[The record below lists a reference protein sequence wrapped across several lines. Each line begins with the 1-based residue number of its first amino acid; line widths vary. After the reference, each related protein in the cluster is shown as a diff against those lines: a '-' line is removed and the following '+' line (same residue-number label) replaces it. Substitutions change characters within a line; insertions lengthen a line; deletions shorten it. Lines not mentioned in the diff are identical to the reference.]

1 MATWYCNDTKL
12 PYQLDWK
19 DIEFTEPYPI
29 TMWRCDDTKL
39 PYKVSWK
46 DIKAQA
52 PYPATVW
59 LCDDTR
65 LPYKQ
70 LWKDI
75 ETYTTL
81 KLPQVNYEAQ
91 LITEVN
97 YIVKTPAKIYN
108 LTTRVFEDQ
117 NKVYAYKGLN
127 KQLTIISTENTT
139 TIWFDNMLAFNNS
152 TVTIKL
158 GQFTYNIQ
166 DKIQLFL
173 SESIPTEWDLG
184 DFYSQT
190 LGIANTEISFN
201 VAENVMK
208 YMGIG
213 FANATVGIVSVYVDN
228 VKVV

>member
-1 MATWYCNDTKL
+1 MATWYCDDTKL

-46 DIKAQA
+46 DIEAQA

-70 LWKDI
+70 LWKYI
-75 ETYTTL
+75 EAYTTL

-139 TIWFDNMLAFNNS
+139 IIWFDNMLAFNNS

-213 FANATVGIVSVYVDN
+213 FANATVGIVSIYVDS

>member
-139 TIWFDNMLAFNNS
+139 IIWFDNMLAFNNS

-184 DFYSQT
+184 DFYTQT

-213 FANATVGIVSVYVDN
+213 FANATVGIVSIYVDN

>member
-139 TIWFDNMLAFNNS
+139 IIWFDNMLAFNNS

-213 FANATVGIVSVYVDN
+213 FANATVGIVSIYVDS

>member
-1 MATWYCNDTKL
+1 MATWYCDDTKL

-108 LTTRVFEDQ
+108 LTTRVFEDR

-139 TIWFDNMLAFNNS
+139 TVWFDNMLAFNNS

-213 FANATVGIVSVYVDN
+213 FANATVGIVSIYVDN

>member
-1 MATWYCNDTKL
+1 MATWYCDDTKL

-70 LWKDI
+70 LWKYI
-75 ETYTTL
+75 EAYTTL

-127 KQLTIISTENTT
+127 KQLTILSTENTT
-139 TIWFDNMLAFNNS
+139 IIWFDNMLAFNNS

-184 DFYSQT
+184 DLYSQT

-201 VAENVMK
+201 VAENVMR

-213 FANATVGIVSVYVDN
+213 FANATVGIVSIYVDS

>member
-81 KLPQVNYEAQ
+81 KLPQVNYETQ

-139 TIWFDNMLAFNNS
+139 IIWFDNMLAFNNS

-213 FANATVGIVSVYVDN
+213 FANATVGIVSIYVDN

>member
-46 DIKAQA
+46 DIEAQA

-139 TIWFDNMLAFNNS
+139 IIWFDNMLAFNNS

-213 FANATVGIVSVYVDN
+213 FANATVGIVSIYVDS

>member
-46 DIKAQA
+46 DIEAQA

-59 LCDDTR
+59 LCDNTR

-75 ETYTTL
+75 EAYTTL

-139 TIWFDNMLAFNNS
+139 IIWFDNMLAFNNS

-213 FANATVGIVSVYVDN
+213 FANATVGIVSIYVDN

>member
-1 MATWYCNDTKL
+1 MATWYCDDTKL

-59 LCDDTR
+59 LCDNTR

-75 ETYTTL
+75 EAYTTL

-213 FANATVGIVSVYVDN
+213 FANATVGIISIYVDS

>member
-75 ETYTTL
+75 EAYTTL

-184 DFYSQT
+184 DLYSQT

-213 FANATVGIVSVYVDN
+213 FANATVGIVSIYVDN

>member
-1 MATWYCNDTKL
+1 MATWYCDDTKL

-70 LWKDI
+70 LWKYI
-75 ETYTTL
+75 EAYTTL

-139 TIWFDNMLAFNNS
+139 IIWFDNMLAFNNS

-213 FANATVGIVSVYVDN
+213 FANATVGIVSIYVDN

>member
-46 DIKAQA
+46 DIEAQA

-70 LWKDI
+70 LWRDI
-75 ETYTTL
+75 EAYTTL

-108 LTTRVFEDQ
+108 LTTRVFEDR

-139 TIWFDNMLAFNNS
+139 TVWFDNMLAFNNS

-213 FANATVGIVSVYVDN
+213 FANATVGIVSIYVDN

>member
-46 DIKAQA
+46 DIEAQA

-70 LWKDI
+70 LWRDI
-75 ETYTTL
+75 EAYTTL

-108 LTTRVFEDQ
+108 LTTRVFEDR

-139 TIWFDNMLAFNNS
+139 IIWFDNMLAFNNS

-213 FANATVGIVSVYVDN
+213 FANATVGIVSIYVDN

>member
-108 LTTRVFEDQ
+108 LTTRVFEDR

-139 TIWFDNMLAFNNS
+139 TVWFDNMLAFNNS

-213 FANATVGIVSVYVDN
+213 FANATVGIVSIYVDN

>member
-1 MATWYCNDTKL
+1 MATWYCDDTKL

-127 KQLTIISTENTT
+127 KQLTILSTENTT
-139 TIWFDNMLAFNNS
+139 IIWFDNMLAFNNS

-184 DFYSQT
+184 DLYSQT

-201 VAENVMK
+201 VAENVMRH
-208 YMGIG
+208 MGIG
-213 FANATVGIVSVYVDN
+213 FANATVGIVSIYVDS

>member
-75 ETYTTL
+75 EAYTTL

-139 TIWFDNMLAFNNS
+139 IIWFDNMLAFNNS

-184 DFYSQT
+184 DLYSQT

-213 FANATVGIVSVYVDN
+213 FANATVGIVSIYVDS

>member
-70 LWKDI
+70 LWKVI
-75 ETYTTL
+75 EAYTTL

-139 TIWFDNMLAFNNS
+139 IIWFDNMLAFNNS

-184 DFYSQT
+184 DFYNQT

-213 FANATVGIVSVYVDN
+213 FANATVGIVSIYVDS

>member
-1 MATWYCNDTKL
+1 MATWYCDDTKL

-46 DIKAQA
+46 DIEAQA

-127 KQLTIISTENTT
+127 KQLTII
-139 TIWFDNMLAFNNS
+139 WFDNMLAFNNS

-213 FANATVGIVSVYVDN
+213 FANATVGIVSIYVDN

>member
-46 DIKAQA
+46 DIEAQA

-75 ETYTTL
+75 EAYTTL

-127 KQLTIISTENTT
+127 KQLTIISTKNTT
-139 TIWFDNMLAFNNS
+139 IIWFDNMLAFNNS

-213 FANATVGIVSVYVDN
+213 FANATVGIVSIYVDS

>member
-1 MATWYCNDTKL
+1 MATWYCDDTKL

-70 LWKDI
+70 LWKYI
-75 ETYTTL
+75 EAYTTL

-139 TIWFDNMLAFNNS
+139 IIWFDNMLAFNNS

-184 DFYSQT
+184 DLYSQT

-213 FANATVGIVSVYVDN
+213 FANATVGIVSIYVDS

>member
-1 MATWYCNDTKL
+1 MATWYCDDTKL

-46 DIKAQA
+46 DIRAQA

-70 LWKDI
+70 LWKYI

-139 TIWFDNMLAFNNS
+139 IIWFDNMLAFNNS

-213 FANATVGIVSVYVDN
+213 FANATVGIVSIYVDS

>member
-46 DIKAQA
+46 DIEAQA

-139 TIWFDNMLAFNNS
+139 IIWFDNMLAFNNS

-184 DFYSQT
+184 YFYSQT

-213 FANATVGIVSVYVDN
+213 FANATVGIVSIYVDS

>member
-75 ETYTTL
+75 EAYTTL

-213 FANATVGIVSVYVDN
+213 FANATVGIVSIYVDN

>member
-46 DIKAQA
+46 DIEAQA

-75 ETYTTL
+75 EAYTTL

-108 LTTRVFEDQ
+108 LTTRVFEDR

-139 TIWFDNMLAFNNS
+139 TVWFDNMLAFNNS

-213 FANATVGIVSVYVDN
+213 FANATVGIVSIYVDN

>member
-1 MATWYCNDTKL
+1 MATWYCDDTKL

-19 DIEFTEPYPI
+19 DIEFTELYPI
-29 TMWRCDDTKL
+29 TMWHCDDTKL

-46 DIKAQA
+46 DIEAQA

-70 LWKDI
+70 LWKNI

-139 TIWFDNMLAFNNS
+139 IIWFDNMLAFNNS

-201 VAENVMK
+201 VAENVIK

-213 FANATVGIVSVYVDN
+213 FANATVGIVSIYVDN

>member
-1 MATWYCNDTKL
+1 MATWYCDDTKL

-91 LITEVN
+91 LIREVN

-139 TIWFDNMLAFNNS
+139 IIWFDNMLAFNNS

-213 FANATVGIVSVYVDN
+213 FANATVGIVSIYVDN

>member
-1 MATWYCNDTKL
+1 MATWYCDDTKL

-139 TIWFDNMLAFNNS
+139 IIWFDNMLAFNNS

-201 VAENVMK
+201 VTENVMK

-213 FANATVGIVSVYVDN
+213 FANATVGIVSIYVDS

>member
-139 TIWFDNMLAFNNS
+139 IIWFDNMLAFNNS

-213 FANATVGIVSVYVDN
+213 FANATVGIISIYVDN

>member
-39 PYKVSWK
+39 PYKVSCK
-46 DIKAQA
+46 DIEAQA

-75 ETYTTL
+75 EAYTTL

-108 LTTRVFEDQ
+108 LTTRVFEDR

-139 TIWFDNMLAFNNS
+139 IIWFDNMLAFNNS

-213 FANATVGIVSVYVDN
+213 FANATVGIVSIYVDN

>member
-1 MATWYCNDTKL
+1 MATWYCDDTKL

-139 TIWFDNMLAFNNS
+139 IIWFDNMLAFNNS

-208 YMGIG
+208 YIGIG
-213 FANATVGIVSVYVDN
+213 FANATVGIVSIYVDN

>member
-108 LTTRVFEDQ
+108 LTTRVFEDR

-139 TIWFDNMLAFNNS
+139 TVWYDNMLALNNS

-213 FANATVGIVSVYVDN
+213 FANATVGIVSIYVDN

>member
-1 MATWYCNDTKL
+1 MATWYCDDTKL

-108 LTTRVFEDQ
+108 LTTRVFEDR

-139 TIWFDNMLAFNNS
+139 VIWFDNMLAFNNS

-213 FANATVGIVSVYVDN
+213 FANATVGIVSIYVDN

>member
-70 LWKDI
+70 LWKVI
-75 ETYTTL
+75 EAYTTL

-139 TIWFDNMLAFNNS
+139 IIWFDNMLAFNNS

-184 DFYSQT
+184 DLYSQT
-190 LGIANTEISFN
+190 LGVANTEISFN

-213 FANATVGIVSVYVDN
+213 FANATVGIVSIYVDN

>member
-46 DIKAQA
+46 DIEAQA

-139 TIWFDNMLAFNNS
+139 TVWFDNMLAFNNS

-213 FANATVGIVSVYVDN
+213 FANATVGIVSIYVDN

>member
-1 MATWYCNDTKL
+1 MATWYCDDTKL

-46 DIKAQA
+46 DIEAQA

-75 ETYTTL
+75 EAYTTL

-139 TIWFDNMLAFNNS
+139 IIWFDNMLAFNNS

-213 FANATVGIVSVYVDN
+213 FANATVGIVSIYVDS

>member
-1 MATWYCNDTKL
+1 MATWYCDDTKL

-46 DIKAQA
+46 DIEAQA

-213 FANATVGIVSVYVDN
+213 FANATVGIVSIYVDN

>member
-1 MATWYCNDTKL
+1 MATWYCDDTKL

-52 PYPATVW
+52 PYPASLW

-70 LWKDI
+70 LWKYI

-139 TIWFDNMLAFNNS
+139 IIWFDNMLAFNNS

-213 FANATVGIVSVYVDN
+213 FANATVGIVSIYVDN

>member
-1 MATWYCNDTKL
+1 MATWYCDDTKL

-46 DIKAQA
+46 DIEEQA

-75 ETYTTL
+75 EAYTTL

-108 LTTRVFEDQ
+108 LTTRVFEDR

-213 FANATVGIVSVYVDN
+213 FANATVGIVSIYVDN

>member
-97 YIVKTPAKIYN
+97 YIVKTPAKFYN

-213 FANATVGIVSVYVDN
+213 FANATVGIVSIYVDN

>member
-1 MATWYCNDTKL
+1 MATWYCDDTKL

-70 LWKDI
+70 LWKYI

-139 TIWFDNMLAFNNS
+139 IIWFDNMLAFNNS

-213 FANATVGIVSVYVDN
+213 FANATVGIVSIYVDS